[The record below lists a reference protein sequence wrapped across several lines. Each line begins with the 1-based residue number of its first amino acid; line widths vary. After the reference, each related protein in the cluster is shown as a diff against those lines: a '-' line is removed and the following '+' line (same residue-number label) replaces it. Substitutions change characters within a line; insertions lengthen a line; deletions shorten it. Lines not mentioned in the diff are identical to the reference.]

1 MAEKT
6 PNLNLYLNIDQKIN
20 LEYKVQA
27 LEIEDNFIAIK
38 QKVFLDNNLFS
49 EQEYITTKEETKEIK
64 FIHSH
69 IKRPIIHTE
78 DMPKLYKKA
87 IVEEIRKVPY
97 YDINFSDFEIT
108 KPFSYI
114 QEHGNDCCVLLYCN
128 NAEYKVTNIRGEL
141 LPLAIFFDGES
152 NGLTDEIYNI
162 GQVGYLL
169 KHRSDISFQTK
180 NKNDSVL
187 KTIKRKEISKF
198 HPPTTREV
206 SVLLPFIWSPTNE
219 DWLKYLDFCNEIKD
233 LEGYKREFTNENSFI
248 LSNILGLDVAKREI
262 ANF

>member
-1 MAEKT
+1 MADKKQSTE
-6 PNLNLYLNIDQKIN
+6 LYLDVDQKIN

-27 LEIEDNFIAIK
+27 IEVEKEFIAVK
-38 QKVFLDNNLFS
+38 QKVFMDGNLYS
-49 EQEYITTKEETKEIK
+49 EQEYITTKEHTKEIK

-69 IKRPIIHTE
+69 IKKPIIHIE
-78 DMPKLYKKA
+78 DMPKLYKKTV
-87 IVEEIRKVPY
+87 IEEIRKVPY
-97 YDINFSDFEIT
+97 YNINFSEFEI
-108 KPFSYI
+108 KNPFSYV
-114 QEHGNDCCVLLYCN
+114 QEYGNDNCVLLYCN
-128 NAEYKVTNIRGEL
+128 NAEFKVTNIDGDL

-162 GQVGYLL
+162 RQVGYLL
-169 KHRSDISFQTK
+169 RHRSDISFQIE

-187 KTIKRKEISKF
+187 KTIKRKEISRF
-198 HPPTTREV
+198 HPPTVKEV
-206 SVLLPFIWSPTNE
+206 SVLLPFIWSPSNA
-219 DWLKYLDFCNEIKD
+219 DWLKYLDFCNGIKD